1 MILSIT
7 KYKPK
12 EKLNIQDYTKWNS
25 STMKYILDAIDDL
38 LGSSN
43 SIVYTGVPHEV

>member
-1 MILSIT
+1 MIFSIT

-12 EKLNIQDYTKWNS
+12 EKLNIKDYSEWNS
-25 STMKYILDAIDDL
+25 SNMKYILDAIDTF

-43 SIVYTGVPHEV
+43 FIVYRGVPHEV